1 MKKINPKEFA
11 SFILKRPGFSY
22 CGSSWRDISQAFEK
36 WNCSCTL
43 IGVRPDGSRKIITS
57 K

>member
-1 MKKINPKEFA
+1 MKKINPKEFT

-36 WNCSCTL
+36 WYGPCTL
-43 IGVRPDGSRKIITS
+43 IGVRKDGSRKMISS